1 MDLFTLAAVNLVIG
15 FFCASYFGIDFRRN
29 PTQHYLLDLS
39 VAGVVLF
46 LQSTIQILRNS
57 FDFPYF
63 LGPAL
68 VNTLTLLFHF
78 SVLSALYR
86 LFQLELRRAY
96 LLIPIFLSYFL
107 LLFPLF
113 QHEQLHR
120 FMLGFGMITLI
131 NSICLLMLYR
141 VKNDKFAGVITFFKF
156 VMLFNIFQTVL
167 RTGLFVTGKYGYTM
181 PEPNQLLH
189 QFGWFSLTIHAA
201 LVLTGGLIILA
212 RQRQLALEARAETDP
227 LTGLL
232 NRFSMQE
239 RLNAELNRAVR
250 SNQPLTLM
258 IFDIDHFKRV
268 NDKFGHQIGDQVIRA
283 VAQVTQATVRNYD
296 LAFRIGG
303 EEFLLCLPGVDEAM
317 ARTKA
322 ELLRQQIE
330 QRAILTDQPVTVSIG
345 FVVASA
351 AQNLDALIKQADDA
365 LYQAKRNGR
374 NQVHSA
380 AADDA
385 GLQVE
390 PPVVL
395 GLG

>member
-345 FVVASA
+345 FVVATK

-380 AADDA
+380 TADDA

>member
-345 FVVASA
+345 FVVATK

-380 AADDA
+380 ADDA

>member
-212 RQRQLALEARAETDP
+212 RQRQLALEALAETDP

-345 FVVASA
+345 FVVATK

-380 AADDA
+380 ADDA

>member
-15 FFCASYFGIDFRRN
+15 FFCASYFGIDYRRN
-29 PTQHYLLDLS
+29 PKRHYLLDFSL
-39 VAGVVLF
+39 VGAVLF
-46 LQSTIQILRNS
+46 LQSLIQMLRS
-57 FDFPYF
+57 HFDFPYF
-63 LGPAL
+63 LGPAT

-78 SVLSALYR
+78 FVLSALYR
-86 LFQLELRRAY
+86 LFELPFRRFY
-96 LLIPIFLSYFL
+96 LLAPILLSYVVL
-107 LLFPLF
+107 LLPLF
-113 QHEQLHR
+113 QQEQLHR
-120 FMLGFGMITLI
+120 FMLGFSMITLI
-131 NSICLLMLYR
+131 NSICLVMLYR

-156 VMLFNIFQTVL
+156 VMIFNICQTVL
-167 RTGLFVTGKYGYTM
+167 RSGLFVTGKYGYTM
-181 PEPNQLLH
+181 AEPNQLIH

-212 RQRQLALEARAETDP
+212 RQRQMALEARAETDP

-250 SNQPLTLM
+250 SSQPLTIM
-258 IFDIDHFKRV
+258 IFDIDHFKSV

-283 VAQVTQATVRNYD
+283 VAEVTQATVRNYD

-303 EEFLLCLPGVDEAM
+303 EEFLLCLPGVDQDM
-317 ARTKA
+317 AKAKA

-345 FVVASA
+345 FVVATK
-351 AQNLDALIKQADDA
+351 AQSLDELIKQADDA

-374 NQVHSA
+374 NQVQSNHVRQEQIASV
-380 AADDA
+380 DS
-385 GLQVE
+385 
-390 PPVVL
+390 VVL
-395 GLG
+395 G

>member
-96 LLIPIFLSYFL
+96 LLIPILLSYFL

-380 AADDA
+380 TADDA

>member
-390 PPVVL
+390 PPVML